1 MDFFFAVGLVVAI
14 ALSLLV
20 IAVNEALLKQY
31 EASLKEIDE
40 ELYALKKIFEQR
52 CRNSEKTVD
61 KKD

>member
-1 MDFFFAVGLVVAI
+1 MEISFLVGLVVAI
-14 ALSLLV
+14 ALLLL
-20 IAVNEALLKQY
+20 IMAVNEALLKQY

-52 CRNSEKTVD
+52 YKNSEKTVD